1 MKNVKDP
8 KCTVNAKLIF
18 DTSDSYDVW
27 NDLVDL
33 KDLVQCQG
41 YNDSTR
47 IFISAL
53 ADFLGYCHENNY
65 TKVKVILE
73 GEKHI

>member
-1 MKNVKDP
+1 MKDVKDP
-8 KCTVNAKLIF
+8 KCTVDAKLIF
-18 DTSDSYDVW
+18 DAADRYDVW
-27 NDLVDL
+27 DDLVAL
-33 KDLVQCQG
+33 KNLVGQG

-53 ADFLGYCHENNY
+53 ADFLGYCQENNY